1 MATLFMKADTK
12 VGSLAPNWYDKALS
26 GAAMLLLAT
35 VLVALARGVAQWPQ
49 VPGIVWAHLVT
60 VLVALVLTPWMLLRP
75 RGTKTHR
82 LLGKIWLGL
91 MIIAALS
98 SFFIH
103 TIDLL
108 LGFSPI
114 HLLSAYVLY
123 GSWAAIRA
131 ARAHRIREHRLNVI
145 GMYIGGIVVA
155 GGFTLLPGRLMHAV
169 VFAWPTE
176 WPDMDRLSS
185 FFAVMVVFVMLLAAL
200 SVLSTRPW
208 ARSERR

>member
-1 MATLFMKADTK
+1 MN
-12 VGSLAPNWYDKALS
+12 LAPLFDAPLAIQIHVAAVIPAALL
-26 GAAMLLLAT
+26 GPCMFW
-35 VLVALARGVAQWPQ
+35 VRKG
-49 VPGIVWAHLVT
+49 
-60 VLVALVLTPWMLLRP
+60 TPM
-75 RGTKTHR
+75 HR

-98 SFFIH
+98 TFFIH